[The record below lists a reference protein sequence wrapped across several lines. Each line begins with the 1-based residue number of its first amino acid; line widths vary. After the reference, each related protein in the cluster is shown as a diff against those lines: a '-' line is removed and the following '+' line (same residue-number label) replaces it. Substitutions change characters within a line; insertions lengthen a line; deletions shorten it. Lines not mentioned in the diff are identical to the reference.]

1 MNAMYTA
8 FACFVLF
15 DARGTGV
22 WLEDTGNIQT
32 YTIMAILLSSALL
45 TLAYVPRVVYRP
57 QLVDALCADVLA
69 IAAHGVGV
77 WILGGH
83 DHSLMH
89 GCALQ
94 CACYILE
101 KRFLTKQPVVPSALT
116 HTVAFMLLA
125 ASYVYGPRITDIRK
139 FVLASTYPHLL
150 EMAAWGLGQVHAVV
164 VAIMLDANNHAEE

>member
-15 DARGTGV
+15 DARGTGD
-22 WLEDTGNIQT
+22 WLHDTSNVHT
-32 YTIMAILLSSALL
+32 YTIMAILLSSSLL
-45 TLAYVPRVVYRP
+45 ALAYIPRVVYRP

-77 WILGGH
+77 WIIGGH
-83 DHSLMH
+83 DRALMH

-101 KRFLTKQPVVPSALT
+101 KRFLAKQPIVPPALT

-150 EMAAWGLGQVHAVV
+150 ELAACFLGHMHKVV
-164 VAIMLDANNHAEE
+164 VAIMMDAQKDD